1 MIKKVST
8 LFMGEAELILGFNDF
23 LPDGYKITE
32 RVCAHSNYLLISNEC
47 SCLIEQDIAMHYP
60 VKPAPPKPK
69 PKVCNLDWIEQ
80 LQTPPELRYAQS
92 SVSKIWKRFRLV
104 MLPSDMH

>member
-1 MIKKVST
+1 LDTPGVIKKVST

-47 SCLIEQDIAMHYP
+47 SCLPD
-60 VKPAPPKPK
+60 
-69 PKVCNLDWIEQ
+69 
-80 LQTPPELRYAQS
+80 
-92 SVSKIWKRFRLV
+92 
-104 MLPSDMH
+104 